1 MENLVTMTTHV
12 PEGTSET
19 EVEDVKAREAAHSR
33 QLAMEGRLL
42 RLWRPPLRAGEWR
55 TLGMFDAADRAELEG
70 VLRSMPLRV
79 WRSDDIVPLRP
90 HQNDPGRPAGRPG
103 PRAPQD
109 AGSEF
114 FTTSTTTVPPDIP
127 RQLVDEASTEGA
139 ALTRELAERGL
150 LERLWRLPGR
160 GRTLGLWRALDSA
173 EMQAIVG
180 SLPRRDWFSVETL
193 QLSIHPSDPALM
205 DT

>member
-12 PEGTSET
+12 PEGTSEA

-55 TLGMFDAADRAELEG
+55 TLGLFDAADRAELEG

-79 WRSDDIVPLRP
+79 WRSDHIVGLRP
-90 HQNDPGRPAGRPG
+90 HPNDPGRAGRPRS
-103 PRAPQD
+103 PAPKD

-114 FTTSTTTVPPDIP
+114 FTTFTATLPPDIP
-127 RQLVDEASTEGA
+127 SQLVDEAGTEEA
-139 ALTRELAERGL
+139 TRARDLAERGL
-150 LERLWRLPGR
+150 LERLWRLPGH
-160 GRTLGLWRALDSA
+160 GRTLGLWQALNSA
-173 EMQAIVG
+173 EMQTLLG
-180 SLPRRDWFSVETL
+180 SLPRPDWFSVDTL